1 MSRVHACD
9 KPSVLDAARG
19 MMEEVGYD
27 SFNMRA
33 LAEHC
38 HLAVGTLYNYF
49 PSKYHIVQE
58 IMIHDWTQLLGD
70 LDALVE
76 SPAEPLDKLHEMYR
90 RIREMFRRT
99 HNFWAKGYASIFN
112 ELDMGGVRMRQGEF
126 RGEIAGRV
134 TRIMQG
140 THSEAGGPAAQR
152 LSRLSDGL
160 VRLMFSYCADS
171 EAREDTVFEMIATVY
186 DSMIGGE
193 KC

>member
-9 KPSVLDAARG
+9 KPGVLDAARG

-58 IMIHDWTQLLGD
+58 IMVQGWTELLSD
-70 LDALVE
+70 LDALVA
-76 SPAEPLDKLHEMYR
+76 SPAEPLDKLREMYR
-90 RIREMFRRT
+90 RIREMFTRT
-99 HNFWAKGYASIFN
+99 HNFWAKGYASIYN
-112 ELDMGGVRMRQGEF
+112 ELDMKGVRMRQGEF
-126 RGEIAGRV
+126 RAELISRV
-134 TRIMQG
+134 IRIVQVPRF
-140 THSEAGGPAAQR
+140 EAGGPAAQR

-160 VRLMFSYCADS
+160 VRLIFSYCADS
-171 EAREDTVFEMIATVY
+171 EACEDAVFEMIATVY
-186 DSMIGGE
+186 DSMIGGA